1 MILVREILVAKP
13 GMASKLAKMMQGAMQ
28 SLPDRVL
35 IMTDLTGQFNRV
47 VMQTTFKSLQ
57 EFEERMKDYM
67 QNTAMRDR
75 MVGYTEMYTQ
85 GSREIYQIL
94 E

>member
-13 GMASKLAKMMQGAMQ
+13 GMASKLARMMQSVMGN
-28 SLPDRVL
+28 LPERVL

-47 VMQTTFKSLQ
+47 IMQSTFKSLQ
-57 EFEERMKDYM
+57 EFEERMKDYAT
-67 QNTAMRDR
+67 NPTWRDK
-75 MVGYTEMYTQ
+75 MIGYTEMYTE